1 MSKIDLIVSKVNKS
15 KLLEIQA
22 SGSGAINSCMDVA
35 FLLGYNQAVQE
46 FKDRTYTPQQYKISY
61 SDFGKE
67 RPPIYTEDFNKAMS
81 LVKTLEKDKMQ
92 DVLIEMVDIRE
103 ESN

>member
-1 MSKIDLIVSKVNKS
+1 MIEIDLIASKVNKS

-46 FKDRTYTPQQYKISY
+46 FKERTYTPKQYKITY
-61 SDFGKE
+61 SDFGKDQQ
-67 RPPIYTEDFNKAMS
+67 PIYNPDFNEAMA
-81 LVKTLEKDKMQ
+81 LVKDLEKRKMQ
-92 DVLIEMVDIRE
+92 EVEIEMVDIRE
-103 ESN
+103 ES